1 MAVRLSCVHV
11 WRVCSKGILTV
22 PTGLK
27 ESARL
32 QGALAAG
39 REWSDDENAEAEAE
53 NRGGTSVGLDL
64 FGDLSIDGAAGSKS
78 SGAAT
83 GSNSVRVGGGGKLKK
98 GQISRRRAADSDSD
112 SD

>member
-1 MAVRLSCVHV
+1 MRTSCGLLVLVLVR
-11 WRVCSKGILTV
+11 WCSKGILSV

-64 FGDLSIDGAAGSKS
+64 FADLSIAGTASS
-78 SGAAT
+78 SSGSGAA
-83 GSNSVRVGGGGKLKK
+83 SNSARVGGGKLKK
-98 GQISRRRAADSDSD
+98 GQISRRRAADSGSD